1 MNHVWT
7 YLGQVWGC
15 TKRELDVVL
24 QLWRIRYP
32 PHSCWGWKFCSRVSR
47 MTAHEPRVF
56 NLISLEPRFS
66 EAQCVMPPR
75 SIQVLLL
82 LKYALEPSCPER
94 GGPTDQKMRHKWSG
108 GESAMQDPR
117 QRWYQRH
124 QAFLCCAASVAK
136 LSCDERRESSHVHSM
151 SVFAEKIILPQKSS
165 LFFGKKKEI
174 LLCTFKGAKWWKF
187 WANFKVPQYL
197 GRKNSSFLL
206 DMAETQTL
214 RPNFS
219 MLRLRVKLFFFG
231 SFNRFGKE
239 VLVNLTNGN
248 YFL

>member
-94 GGPTDQKMRHKWSG
+94 GGPKDQKMRHKWSG

-136 LSCDERRESSHVHSM
+136 LSCDERRESSHVHSV
-151 SVFAEKIILPQKSS
+151 SVFAEKVILPQKSS
-165 LFFGKKKEI
+165 FFFFGKKKKKFYFVHLKGQNDESFGPILKSPSTWGEI
-174 LLCTFKGAKWWKF
+174 
-187 WANFKVPQYL
+187 
-197 GRKNSSFLL
+197 
-206 DMAETQTL
+206 TL
-214 RPNFS
+214 PFYWIW
-219 MLRLRVKLFFFG
+219 LRLKPFAQIFRCWDWGSNFFFW
-231 SFNRFGKE
+231 
-239 VLVNLTNGN
+239 
-248 YFL
+248 